1 MADGTMI
8 FGENWVEQT
17 SSDVVNSFSL
27 VALSKVASLANTGLW
42 ALPSNGLW
50 L

>member
-1 MADGTMI
+1 
-8 FGENWVEQT
+8 VELT
-17 SSDVVNSFSL
+17 SIDLVNSFSL
-27 VALSKVASLANTGLW
+27 VALSKVASLANAGLW

>member
-8 FGENWVEQT
+8 FGENWVDQT
-17 SSDVVNSFSL
+17 SSDMANFSL
-27 VALSKVASLANTGLW
+27 LALSMVASLTNAVLW
-42 ALPSNGLW
+42 VLPSNGLW